1 MRRQK
6 GNRLLFPVFEKKDA
20 CKKRDSKKKGQ
31 LLFSVF
37 EKNAWAEKGDRL
49 LFSVFEKRCL
59 SPFWYTQ
66 KK

>member
-20 CKKRDSKKKGQ
+20 CKKGDSKKKGQLLFSVFGRKKGQ

-37 EKNAWAEKGDRL
+37 EKNACP
-49 LFSVFEKRCL
+49 LFGIL
-59 SPFWYTQ
+59 
-66 KK
+66 KKSKKP